1 MLDYKE
7 IFIDSR
13 GEPYQTSLLNKSELD
28 FLSSKNLINIKNNFF
43 KTNFVGEI
51 ITPENKYFSLPKNF
65 EPTEENI
72 NLFKEVLN
80 NYATINGKSILENNT
95 WIISSDGK
103 VESEKFYYNEL
114 KSYFLDYITYEFIYP
129 KKRIKK
135 HSGAPI
141 PGGKIDVLQT
151 IRNRKQKGPGIT
163 YNIKDFKNDN
173 TWILDDIYWSTISYL
188 ADKYNDR
195 SEIDDMY
202 DFLTDE
208 GFELR
213 TIDISDNKKILKEI
227 DKCDVGIIHNPI
239 KETLISYFKSKSVDT
254 AYKIKV
260 FYTDNFAFVWE
271 EMVRM
276 SLKENKEFRNELKSK
291 FERKESRRK
300 WFPNLEEINKFI
312 DDLNKHKKVANIR
325 NKENLGTG
333 IRLTYEIDTV
343 SIPDLFS
350 EYNDRRIIGDAKY
363 YNDPEGS
370 GYEKEFR
377 TYNEL
382 SGNEYPMIILGPG
395 RITRPLHVRE
405 EGDLELVIFQL
416 SIKEVIDSAVSKNN
430 NLINKIHMFL
440 WSKGYTNR

>member
-13 GEPYQTSLLNKSELD
+13 GEPYPITSLNPEELK
-28 FLSSKNLINIKNNFF
+28 FLSNKDLIKVSGNTF

-72 NLFKEVLN
+72 NLFKDVLN
-80 NYATINGKSILENNT
+80 KYSIINGKSLLENNT
-95 WIISSDGK
+95 FIISPSGK
-103 VESEKFYYNEL
+103 IESEKFYYNEL

-129 KKRIKK
+129 QKRLIK

-163 YNIKDFKNDN
+163 YKVKDFKNDDSWN
-173 TWILDDIYWSTISYL
+173 LDDIYWSTINYL

-195 SEIDDMY
+195 SEIDEMY
-202 DFLTDE
+202 EFLTSE

-213 TIDISDNKKILKEI
+213 KIDISDDKKILNDI
-227 DKCDVGIIHNPI
+227 DECNVGIIHNPI

-300 WFPNLEEINKFI
+300 WFPNLEEANKFI
-312 DDLNKHKKVANIR
+312 EDLNKHKKIANVK

-350 EYNDRRIIGDAKY
+350 EYNNRRIIGDAKY
-363 YNDPEGS
+363 YSDPEGS

-382 SGNEYPMIILGPG
+382 SENRYPMIILGPG

-416 SIKEVIDSAVSKNN
+416 SIKEVIEDAIKNSDI
-430 NLINKIHMFL
+430 LINRIHTFL
-440 WSKGYTNR
+440 WSKGYTKR